1 MGQTCCSGS
10 QPDADQPMLFPLT
23 IQRADAASRPQEM
36 ERHAVVVGWQRA
48 PASRSFFTGPRLSLS
63 LCGGQCGMVWPR
75 SGGPR
80 WVPRGRCATVK
91 TRTTGLLA
99 GAFSTLLSLSVS
111 QSPVTAPFLE
121 APESG
126 DGPIP
131 APARP
136 RGQPSSLLCS
146 YRQPSLIR

>member
-1 MGQTCCSGS
+1 
-10 QPDADQPMLFPLT
+10 MLFPPT

-48 PASRSFFTGPRLSLS
+48 PASRSFFTGPRLSLCAAGTAAG
-63 LCGGQCGMVWPR
+63 CGRAPVGV
-75 SGGPR
+75 GGPR